1 MIRVCTGDLLA
12 QDAEALV
19 NPVNTVGVM
28 GRGLALQFKKAYP
41 EMFEAYR
48 RACQRGQ
55 VELGLMHVWWVGG
68 SDRWCFNGRPAFVIN
83 FPTKGHWQEKSRLED
98 IEAGLRDLVE
108 VLLEKEVGSVAIPA
122 LGCGEGG
129 LDWQDVKPL
138 IVNAFEGVDIDV
150 RLFEPAVADV

>member
-41 EMFEAYR
+41 EMFEGYQ

-68 SDRWCFNGRPAFVIN
+68 SDRWSLDGRPVFVIN
-83 FPTKGHWQEKSRLED
+83 FPTKAHWRERSFLED
-98 IEAGLRDLVE
+98 IEAGLKNLVE
-108 VLLEKEVGSVAIPA
+108 VLLQEGVASVAIPA
-122 LGCGEGG
+122 LGCGEGVCLAG
-129 LDWQDVKPL
+129 E
-138 IVNAFEGVDIDV
+138 NASDRVFGNELL
-150 RLFEPAVADV
+150 R